1 MPVPASIAAAA
12 AEFHTN
18 TGFLER
24 VTSGIEPG
32 QWLSRPH
39 ANSNHIAWIAGHLVW
54 ARQALIGRL
63 GGEWAHPG
71 LEIFARSAKIDS
83 SVVYPSP
90 EALLAAWREAAG
102 VLDKAM
108 ETVSDAALDAPAPP
122 GPPSPN
128 GKLSG
133 MVGVLAWHETYH
145 LGQIAYLR
153 SWLGCP
159 GIFG

>member
-24 VTSGIEPG
+24 VTSGIEPA
-32 QWLSRPH
+32 QWLSRPG
-39 ANSNHIAWIAGHLVW
+39 ATVNHIAWIAGHLVW
-54 ARQALIGRL
+54 ARQTLIARL
-63 GGEWAHPG
+63 GSEWAHPG
-71 LEIFARSAKIDS
+71 LEIFARSAKIES
-83 SVVYPSP
+83 SVAYPSP
-90 EALLAAWREAAG
+90 QALLDAWRESSV

-108 ETVSDAALDAPAPP
+108 EAISGAALDAPAPP

-133 MVGVLAWHETYH
+133 TVAVLAWHETYH